1 LAATR
6 PGSDHRLEIALVE
19 LGHGLG
25 ELDALLHGALGAA
38 VEVTDEGS
46 GGVGGGVRGLSG
58 VECGSHGLESFGEN
72 GLDAIGSLGD
82 GGVRAFGQGFGC
94 CQRGS
99 WGKHDFGRGRGLGN
113 GRGRR
118 DGQASATGRASA
130 TETGSIS
137 ALWTG
142 SAATLSTGLDRDV
155 RRLDRQFGERDGR
168 DQRIDRGRIGRAGNR
183 RHFRIMTE
191 RGRSLGFRI
200 GEDRGGDLLGAAFGG
215 RAGRGGH
222 RAFPSGRMERR

>member
-118 DGQASATGRASA
+118 DGQGLGDGQSLGDGNGLDLGALDRLRGRRSRR
-130 TETGSIS
+130 
-137 ALWTG
+137 
-142 SAATLSTGLDRDV
+142 LDRDV